1 MEHILW
7 LINSRMTLWWAHKFD
22 MSSMDGLH
30 QLLCLLV
37 PILVVLC
44 DTSVGGDDMWWDTDM
59 TATLPLWHKKRNC
72 GCGGCQETRHCDV
85 VPDRQTVR
93 NWWWLRRCLEVSSS
107 SSCTKNETIGFRI
120 STFDYK
126 VVIPCILSCLR
137 CWPGWCANWLLWSAC
152 LSVRRVSMSLLAIE
166 ICREEWAD
174 CFQFLRYTYICI
186 FAKNCL
192 VTYLLL

>member
-1 MEHILW
+1 MEHRAW
-7 LINSRMTLWWAHKFD
+7 SINSRMTLWWAHKFD

-44 DTSVGGDDMWWDTDM
+44 DTSVGGDDMWWDGYDWLFFSSGTRRAVAAVD
-59 TATLPLWHKKRNC
+59 AKR
-72 GCGGCQETRHCDV
+72 QETRHCDV

-93 NWWWLRRCLEVSSS
+93 NWWWLRCLAVSSS

-137 CWPGWCANWLLWSAC
+137 CWPGWLCQLTLVVSV
-152 LSVRRVSMSLLAIE
+152 SVRRVSMSLLAIE
-166 ICREEWAD
+166 ICREWAV

>member
-1 MEHILW
+1 MEHRAW
-7 LINSRMTLWWAHKFD
+7 SINSRMTLWWAHKFD

-44 DTSVGGDDMWWDTDM
+44 DTSVGGDDKWWDGYDWLFFSSGTRAVAAED
-59 TATLPLWHKKRNC
+59 AKR
-72 GCGGCQETRHCDV
+72 QETRHCDV
-85 VPDRQTVR
+85 VPDKQTVR
-93 NWWWLRRCLEVSSS
+93 NWWWLRCLAVSS

-126 VVIPCILSCLR
+126 VVIPGILSCLR
-137 CWPGWCANWLLWSAC
+137 CWPGWLTVVVSV
-152 LSVRRVSMSLLAIE
+152 SVRRVSMSLLAIE
-166 ICREEWAD
+166 ICREWAV
-174 CFQFLRYTYICI
+174 CFQFLRYTYICM
-186 FAKNCL
+186 FSKNCL